1 MIKVLALIFFAL
13 TVYSQDEWFFKDMM
27 SGEIQTIP
35 PKKEK
40 VHYRTL
46 SKAYSIDVT
55 GDGVR
60 EFIYFEFLDGKIY
73 LNLRDVDKQPIYR
86 FKFPMNGHS
95 ARVYRV
101 VKKRISTTRTML
113 LFYFYDGGSS
123 YLTKRGTASI
133 YGGVVEKGDFK
144 YFELKKL
151 ASIWLEEEIRDTYKR
166 RLYEVGFKDVDNN
179 GQQELLV
186 RSGSTSRVVH
196 YLGKGKW
203 IGL

>member
-1 MIKVLALIFFAL
+1 MIKVLAIFLFIFPTFA
-13 TVYSQDEWFFKDMM
+13 QDEWFFKDMM
-27 SGEIQTIP
+27 SGKIKTIP

-60 EFIYFEFLDGKIY
+60 EFLYFEFLDGKIF
-73 LNLRDVDKQPIYR
+73 LNLRDNNKKPIYR
-86 FKFPMNGHS
+86 FKFPLNGHS

-101 VKKRISTTRTML
+101 LKKRISQTRTML
-113 LFYFYDGGSS
+113 LFYFYEGDSS
-123 YLTKRGTASI
+123 YLNKKGTASI
-133 YGGVVEKGDFK
+133 YGGVVEEGSFK

-179 GQQELLV
+179 GQKELLV
-186 RSGSTSRVVH
+186 KSGSTSRVVH
-196 YLGKGKW
+196 YIGKGKW